1 MSKGHGVFGHVPDN
15 ADDDGLPPYEDDD
28 SGVSWGH
35 ALRRR
40 NPWKRGDDEDADYG
54 DGRYD
59 IDDTDDTDDT
69 NGGRGIYTG
78 KSGGVGGIS
87 GETGG
92 ILGSSG
98 AAGSRDVTFGGT
110 DSLSAADAVM
120 PYRFRQGRSVWFDDE
135 DEGHFAGSA
144 KRAEAHAVPI
154 LALRNDVESSSSNAV
169 LARARSIACKAAT
182 MVTNPVYSENHRTGY
197 AELDGIL
204 RGTTSPSSRY
214 RTSVQFDLDTG
225 EAVGGKCSCPAYGRG
240 YGMCKH
246 MIALAFI
253 FCDDPQRFEGYRA
266 GAVRPSR
273 TLIDY
278 MEHVDGKMLKPKRVA
293 AMRSCA
299 DSILQKDEM
308 AQVDDVQKADTALVP
323 APEEAGI
330 RAIVRLWAWGRCSL
344 SRY

>member
-1 MSKGHGVFGHVPDN
+1 MSKGYGVFGHVPDN
-15 ADDDGLPPYEDDD
+15 ADDDGLLPYEDDD

-40 NPWKRGDDEDADYG
+40 NPWKRGDDEDADYD

-59 IDDTDDTDDT
+59 IDDTDDT
-69 NGGRGIYTG
+69 NGGRGIYAG

-169 LARARSIACKAAT
+169 LARARSIARKAAT
-182 MVTNPVYSENHRTGY
+182 MVINPVYSEEKVIQRTHNF
-197 AELDGIL
+197 LI
-204 RGTTSPSSRY
+204 
-214 RTSVQFDLDTG
+214 QFL
-225 EAVGGKCSCPAYGRG
+225 
-240 YGMCKH
+240 
-246 MIALAFI
+246 L
-253 FCDDPQRFEGYRA
+253 
-266 GAVRPSR
+266 
-273 TLIDY
+273 
-278 MEHVDGKMLKPKRVA
+278 
-293 AMRSCA
+293 
-299 DSILQKDEM
+299 
-308 AQVDDVQKADTALVP
+308 
-323 APEEAGI
+323 
-330 RAIVRLWAWGRCSL
+330 
-344 SRY
+344 

>member
-1 MSKGHGVFGHVPDN
+1 MVCLAMFPIMRMTMASCLMRMMIRRF
-15 ADDDGLPPYEDDD
+15 L
-28 SGVSWGH
+28 GH

-40 NPWKRGDDEDADYG
+40 NPWKRGDDEDADYD

-59 IDDTDDTDDT
+59 IDDTDDT
-69 NGGRGIYTG
+69 NGGRGIYAG

-169 LARARSIACKAAT
+169 LARARSIARKAAT
-182 MVTNPVYSENHRTGY
+182 MVINPVYSENHRTGY

-204 RGTTSPSSRY
+204 RGTTSPSI
-214 RTSVQFDLDTG
+214 G
-225 EAVGGKCSCPAYGRG
+225 
-240 YGMCKH
+240 
-246 MIALAFI
+246 I
-253 FCDDPQRFEGYRA
+253 
-266 GAVRPSR
+266 
-273 TLIDY
+273 
-278 MEHVDGKMLKPKRVA
+278 
-293 AMRSCA
+293 
-299 DSILQKDEM
+299 
-308 AQVDDVQKADTALVP
+308 VP
-323 APEEAGI
+323 ACNSTSI
-330 RAIVRLWAWGRCSL
+330 REKPSVASAHARLTAVAMACAST
-344 SRY
+344 

>member
-1 MSKGHGVFGHVPDN
+1 MSKGYGVFGHVPDN
-15 ADDDGLPPYEDDD
+15 ADDDGLLPYEDDD

-40 NPWKRGDDEDADYG
+40 NPWKRGDDEDADYD

-59 IDDTDDTDDT
+59 IDDTDDT
-69 NGGRGIYTG
+69 NGGRGIYAG

-169 LARARSIACKAAT
+169 LARARSIARKAAT
-182 MVTNPVYSENHRTGY
+182 MVSIRYTAKIIEPGMPSLTVFYVAPPAHRV
-197 AELDGIL
+197 GI
-204 RGTTSPSSRY
+204 
-214 RTSVQFDLDTG
+214 
-225 EAVGGKCSCPAYGRG
+225 
-240 YGMCKH
+240 
-246 MIALAFI
+246 
-253 FCDDPQRFEGYRA
+253 
-266 GAVRPSR
+266 
-273 TLIDY
+273 
-278 MEHVDGKMLKPKRVA
+278 
-293 AMRSCA
+293 
-299 DSILQKDEM
+299 
-308 AQVDDVQKADTALVP
+308 VP
-323 APEEAGI
+323 ACNSTSI
-330 RAIVRLWAWGRCSL
+330 REKPSAASAHARLTAVAMACAST
-344 SRY
+344 

>member
-1 MSKGHGVFGHVPDN
+1 MSKGYGVFGHVPDN
-15 ADDDGLPPYEDDD
+15 ADDDGLLPYEDDD

-40 NPWKRGDDEDADYG
+40 NPWKRGDDEDADYD

-59 IDDTDDTDDT
+59 IDDTDDT
-69 NGGRGIYTG
+69 NGGRGIYAG
-78 KSGGVGGIS
+78 KNGGVGGIS

-120 PYRFRQGRSVWFDDE
+120 PYRLRQGRSVWFDDE

-169 LARARSIACKAAT
+169 LARARSIARKAAT
-182 MVTNPVYSENHRTGY
+182 MVINPVYSENHRTGY

-225 EAVGGKCSCPAYGRG
+225 EEVGGKCSCPAYGRG

-266 GAVRPSR
+266 GAARPSR

-278 MEHVDGKMLKPKRVA
+278 MEHADRQDAQAKIRRRNAV
-293 AMRSCA
+293 MRRFDATQGENGANARRTKSGYGSRA
-299 DSILQKDEM
+299 GTRGGGYQGDSETVGL
-308 AQVDDVQKADTALVP
+308 
-323 APEEAGI
+323 
-330 RAIVRLWAWGRCSL
+330 GRCSL